1 VRRLE
6 EKLLNYFRIHEGKT
20 LCRDVLARDVWALKL
35 DRRSRCIDQTVA
47 GLRQHL
53 GTNER
58 IVTICGSGYRY
69 ERMKE

>member
-20 LCRDVLARDVWALKL
+20 LCRDVLARDVWVLKL

-47 GLRQHL
+47 SLRRHL
-53 GTNER
+53 GIHER
-58 IVTICGSGYRY
+58 IVTVCGSGYRY
-69 ERMKE
+69 ERLRE